1 MRLADFSIF
10 YSSILGLSLSML
22 WVAYCYRS
30 TARIINGTH
39 IHHKINYFIKCG
51 CSTVNFPRKGVGKN
65 IVPLNINLKIYRSI
79 FFCVV
84 RYSWGQWQFQGLST
98 PEALYSW
105 GRWQANGQY
114 HYRQSQWYWYRQANG
129 LYHAIIK
136 FIFFLRFITELPLMC
151 DCDKR
156 LIFVIDLCVSDIF
169 LSITKSITITGLPLA
184 PRSLDMTLI
193 RTILIS

>member
-1 MRLADFSIF
+1 MVRRTQLIFHATKYKFYNSDTLPPLVLKIHMPDGMGFSHRSQICNFFSRTHLPLSASKLKISCKELPTVYMRLADFSIF

-84 RYSWGQWQFQGLST
+84 RYS
-98 PEALYSW
+98 
-105 GRWQANGQY
+105 
-114 HYRQSQWYWYRQANG
+114 
-129 LYHAIIK
+129 
-136 FIFFLRFITELPLMC
+136 
-151 DCDKR
+151 
-156 LIFVIDLCVSDIF
+156 
-169 LSITKSITITGLPLA
+169 
-184 PRSLDMTLI
+184 
-193 RTILIS
+193 